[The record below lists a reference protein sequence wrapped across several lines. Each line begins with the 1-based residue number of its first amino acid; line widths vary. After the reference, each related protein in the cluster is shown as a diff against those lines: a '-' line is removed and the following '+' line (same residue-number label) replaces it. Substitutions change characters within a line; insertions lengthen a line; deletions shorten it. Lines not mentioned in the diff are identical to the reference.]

1 MKKSFKII
9 LLAGFISVATLTT
22 AFGQAG
28 GPLLIQV
35 DEYGTM
41 RINGAP
47 GPAGAIAVDPV
58 SGLATLAYPLP
69 PGFAPNPGDIVLF
82 EPPQT
87 NQFSDIIRFPGNGLM
102 YFFSDAGSAT
112 NDPPEPG
119 VLADGLLPPIGQ
131 LPFLILPETGPEAG
145 PNGLFGYKPG
155 PAAIGGDPTGTPV
168 TYDFFSDGRVPEP
181 SSIALIGF
189 GSLFAILSR
198 RYRRA

>member
-1 MKKSFKII
+1 MKKSFKIM
-9 LLAGFISVATLTT
+9 LLAGVTSVTTLT
-22 AFGQAG
+22 ALGQA

-41 RINGAP
+41 LINGAP
-47 GPAGAIAVDPV
+47 GPAGVIAVDPV
-58 SGLATLAYPLP
+58 SGLPTLAYPLP
-69 PGFAPNPGDIVLF
+69 GFAGIRGDLVLS
-82 EPPQT
+82 EPPLT
-87 NQFSDIIRFPGNGLM
+87 NQFSDIILFPGNGLM

-131 LPFLILPETGPEAG
+131 LPLAFFTETGPEAG
-145 PNGLFGYKPG
+145 PNGLFGYTPG
-155 PAAIGGDPTGTPV
+155 PGGIGGDPTGTPV
-168 TYDFFSDGRVPEP
+168 KYDFFSDGRVPEP
-181 SSIALIGF
+181 GSIALVGF

>member
-1 MKKSFKII
+1 MKNSLKTT
-9 LLAGFISVATLTT
+9 LLSGFFSAMMFTT
-22 AFGQAG
+22 AFSQAG

-47 GPAGAIAVDPV
+47 GPAGVIAVDPI
-58 SGLATLAYPLP
+58 SGFPTLAYPLP
-69 PGFAPNPGDIVLF
+69 FLGIPGDIVLF
-82 EPPQT
+82 EPPVT
-87 NQFSDIIRFPGNGLM
+87 NQFSDILRFPGNGFM

-112 NDPPEPG
+112 NDPPELG
-119 VLADGLLPPIGQ
+119 VLADGPLPPIGQ
-131 LPFLILPETGPEAG
+131 LPFLMLPETGPEAG

-155 PAAIGGDPTGTPV
+155 AAGIGGDPTGTPV

-181 SSIALIGF
+181 GSIALVGF
-189 GSLFAILSR
+189 GSLVALLLR